1 MTAKRVYIVIE
12 RDYCTGDGVFR
23 DVFFTKE
30 AAEAWIKEYAVHVD
44 DFEIGSFEESEN
56 GKSKEIY

>member
-1 MTAKRVYIVIE
+1 MTAKKVYIVIE
-12 RDYCTGDGVFR
+12 RNYYTGDGVFR

-30 AAEAWIKEYAVHVD
+30 AAEAWIKEYGARG
-44 DFEIGSFEESEN
+44 DFEIGSFEEAEN

>member
-1 MTAKRVYIVIE
+1 MTAKRVYVVIE
-12 RDYCTGDGVFR
+12 RNYYTGDGVFR

-30 AAEAWIKEYAVHVD
+30 AAEAWIKQYAARSGD
-44 DFEIGSFEESEN
+44 YEIGSFEEAEE